1 MATQQEI
8 TISTDEDAVALLSI
22 ALETPAETE
31 GAVLVFDNW
40 PQVEI
45 KLTGTHYEGT
55 ITANAAQMLIEYQ
68 KAFEHAFLELV
79 KPKSTRLTNSEKKD
93 LAITAEVKK
102 GSTLLTLD
110 FNAALTQLST
120 QLVGKMTP
128 NEILIAIL
136 GLGTI
141 AGATFVVK
149 TFVKERATRLTRT
162 AELDSQTQLSE
173 QETKRL
179 QIVTQAMQA
188 QPKLAFV
195 KDDFDNARDA
205 VLRNASDANTLSLDG
220 VKMTSTQA
228 VQMARQPRESS
239 KEAQLNGV
247 YYITG
252 VSWPDDV
259 TASLELRGLE
269 NSREFKATLNTESLL
284 QKDKSLIASA
294 EWGRTPLYLSINAKL
309 LRDNVISATVVGF
322 DWDRLRSQT

>member
-1 MATQQEI
+1 MALL
-8 TISTDEDAVALLSI
+8 AVAM
-22 ALETPAETE
+22 ETPSQTE
-31 GAVLVFDNW
+31 GAILVFDNW
-40 PQVEI
+40 PKVEI
-45 KLTGTHYEGT
+45 RLTGTHYEGT

-68 KAFEHAFLELV
+68 KAFEHAFLELA
-79 KPKSTRLTNSEKKD
+79 KPNASRLTNAEKKD

-110 FNAALTQLST
+110 LNAALTQLST

-128 NEILIAIL
+128 NDILIALL

-141 AGATFVVK
+141 AGSAFVAK
-149 TFVKERATRLTRT
+149 AFFQARATRLTRN
-162 AELDSQTQLSE
+162 AELDAQIKMSQE
-173 QETKRL
+173 ETKRL
-179 QIVTQAMQA
+179 DVVTKAMA
-188 QPKLAFV
+188 VQPKLAHV

-220 VKMTSTQA
+220 VTMSAVQA

-259 TASLELRGLE
+259 TANLDLRALDS
-269 NSREFKATLNTESLL
+269 SREFKATLNTESLL
-284 QKDKSLIASA
+284 PKDRSLIAQA
-294 EWGRTPLYLSINAKL
+294 EWDRTPLYLSINAKL
-309 LRDNVISATVVGF
+309 LRDNVASATIVGF
-322 DWDRLRSQT
+322 DWDRLRGQS